1 METKIIQDL
10 TKFIKSSIKL
20 DYDDELVVDSL
31 EKKYSVSISDFEGHF
46 RAEVLTEPYKEML
59 EKFDEYAPLLLKKFK
74 PKPDYNSWSDPNYS
88 EIFSIF
94 GFAKIFEKNKE
105 FHDLSLAFYYI
116 MNSLSGNIDP
126 GECNRILEYLAPIG
140 KLHLIQIHCKDAL
153 TYLWENDSDY
163 FYDRL
168 EEHINACKDKY
179 PERIE
184 VFKKTKLYK
193 SWLEDREES

>member
-1 METKIIQDL
+1 METKIIQDV

-20 DYDDELVVDSL
+20 DYYDEA
-31 EKKYSVSISDFEGHF
+31 ISNRLTTEYGEEIHDFSSHF
-46 RAEVLTEPYKEML
+46 IAELKRDTYKEFL
-59 EKFDEYAPLLLKKFK
+59 ERFDVYGPLLFKKFK
-74 PKPDYNSWSDPNYS
+74 IKPESTSWDDPDYSTVFYELS
-88 EIFSIF
+88 EF
-94 GFAKIFEKNKE
+94 FEGNDE
-105 FHDLSLAFYYI
+105 FLDLCRVFHYCI
-116 MNSLSGNIDP
+116 NSLSAHINP
-126 GECNRILEYLAPIG
+126 GSCNYHIEEIAKAG

-168 EEHINACKDKY
+168 EEHINACNDRY